1 MPSSSYFYLYTE
13 NLSLPVFVLIFAY
26 KKDTCQNMSVPL
38 LALRPCIS
46 VGLPLNNFYFYQK
59 QNTIKFFIRQ
69 YCWIENLCILR
80 MPACIV
86 SYRSAR
92 QTTHHKIIYY
102 NFTGCTTNSFTFFL
116 SNCLLK

>member
-46 VGLPLNNFYFYQK
+46 VGLPLNNFHFSK
-59 QNTIKFFIRQ
+59 N
-69 YCWIENLCILR
+69 
-80 MPACIV
+80 
-86 SYRSAR
+86 
-92 QTTHHKIIYY
+92 KI
-102 NFTGCTTNSFTFFL
+102 S
-116 SNCLLK
+116 